1 MIFPKKGDIPVTAQ
15 ISGSD
20 LDGDNFFICWD
31 RELIPEKISEVYLID
46 SPQNKKES
54 KKEALKP
61 INEQYQEMLDFF
73 IEYLNYEKLG
83 QIDNSHLV
91 KADQNLTHYANDKDC
106 IELAQI
112 HGKAVDF
119 PKTGFCPQVDPKL
132 LVSTYPDF
140 MEK

>member
-1 MIFPKKGDIPVTAQ
+1 MTAQ

-20 LDGDNFFICWD
+20 LDGDNFFISWD
-31 RELIPEKISEVYLID
+31 RELIPKKTADIYLID
-46 SPQNKKES
+46 NPLTKPES
-54 KKEALKP
+54 KKDEQLKP
-61 INEQYQEMLDFF
+61 LSEQYEEMLDFF

-91 KADQNLTHYANDKDC
+91 KADQSEHFANDKDC
-106 IELAQI
+106 IELAKI

>member
-1 MIFPKKGDIPVTAQ
+1 
-15 ISGSD
+15 
-20 LDGDNFFICWD
+20 
-31 RELIPEKISEVYLID
+31 
-46 SPQNKKES
+46 
-54 KKEALKP
+54 
-61 INEQYQEMLDFF
+61 MLHFF

-91 KADQNLTHYANDKDC
+91 KADMSENYAKDKEC
-106 IELAQI
+106 IELAKI

-119 PKTGFCPQVDPKL
+119 PKTGYCPEVDARL

>member
-1 MIFPKKGDIPVTAQ
+1 MKGDVPVTAQ

-31 RELIPEKISEVYLID
+31 PTLIPKSHEEAYVID
-46 SPQNKKES
+46 DPKTKDPTKMVNQDKK
-54 KKEALKP
+54 KP
-61 INEQYQEMLDFF
+61 DYHQMLDFF
-73 IEYLNYEKLG
+73 VDYLNYEKLG

-91 KADQNLTHYANDKDC
+91 KADSNLTQYAHDKDC
-106 IELAQI
+106 MELAKI

-119 PKTGFCPQVDPKL
+119 PKTGYCPPVDPRL

>member
-1 MIFPKKGDIPVTAQ
+1 
-15 ISGSD
+15 
-20 LDGDNFFICWD
+20 
-31 RELIPEKISEVYLID
+31 
-46 SPQNKKES
+46 
-54 KKEALKP
+54 
-61 INEQYQEMLDFF
+61 MLTFF

-91 KADQNLTHYANDKDC
+91 KADLSINFANDKEC
-106 IELAQI
+106 IELAKI

-140 MEK
+140 MEKEEAVTFDLYSLSTTLSPSWVTSTTISKAKFKLCSRTASQSDRQVK